1 MPKIKQPINVRDN
14 NSLSNQ
20 DEDKQVEVPD
30 MVQRHAALKAEI
42 EAKKKEIHTVGNP
55 LNVVDNKINEM
66 RKNDKEWDMKKPY
79 RLEEFG
85 SGMSPY
91 RGQGLLPSDKTRGVN
106 VIDRADVPHSDAIKH
121 TAKDGE

>member
-1 MPKIKQPINVRDN
+1 MPNIKQPINVKDN
-14 NSLSNQ
+14 TSLSNQ
-20 DEDKQVEVPD
+20 DENKQVEIPD
-30 MVQRHAALKAEI
+30 MVRRHQALKAEI
-42 EAKKKEIHTVGNP
+42 EAKKKDVPLVGNP
-55 LNVVDNKINEM
+55 LNVVDNKIKEM

-79 RLEEFG
+79 RLEEFQ

-121 TAKDGE
+121 TANDGE